1 MPKPKSEDWFAN
13 LRRTIRE
20 TFQNISTEIND
31 LFEERPSYIQFQ
43 MDVNKIT
50 EEFENYLKK
59 KIDHSILH
67 AEVRKATM
75 EDIESIF
82 RIYNKTWRSSPMP
95 FRQVNREAFIKLFKQ
110 PYTIFL
116 IANVESVDGGFILIH
131 LEGDKNELGIINGFA
146 TLPEFQHK
154 GLGTTLAMAAWNY
167 FKERGVKELRCE
179 VHKDNN
185 ITYSFIKSL
194 GFEEVLS
201 R

>member
-20 TFQNISTEIND
+20 TFQNISTEIYD

-67 AEVRKATM
+67 AEVRKATI
-75 EDIESIF
+75 EDTESIF

-95 FRQVNREAFIKLFKQ
+95 FRQVNKETFLKLFKQ
-110 PYTIFL
+110 PNTIFL
-116 IANVESVDGGFILIH
+116 IANVESLDGAFILIH
-131 LEGDKNELGIINGFA
+131 FEGEKNELGIINGFA
-146 TLPEFQHK
+146 TLPKFQNK

-185 ITYSFIKSL
+185 ITHSFIKSL
-194 GFEEVLS
+194 GFEEL